1 LSLVAPTR
9 KTRPQRDGWS
19 RAGNDRS
26 TIRSPLPSGRQFVTL
41 KDAGTY
47 IATDDGG
54 AAQSLSVPIAAA
66 LVSTKG
72 HMKIRRLPN
81 FVDIRAFLVCFQ
93 TGKEWPMRIFT
104 ASVIIAAL
112 SLGTPAF
119 VQAQGASSQPQA
131 QTPPDQSS
139 TVIRS
144 IQVVDIK
151 DLKPALR
158 SKVDEVVAHTS
169 EEDMQSL
176 RKSIDATP
184 EAASAL
190 KAKGL
195 SSSQVVAINL
205 ADGVLTL
212 FAKTAWSQDY

>member
-1 LSLVAPTR
+1 
-9 KTRPQRDGWS
+9 
-19 RAGNDRS
+19 
-26 TIRSPLPSGRQFVTL
+26 
-41 KDAGTY
+41 
-47 IATDDGG
+47 
-54 AAQSLSVPIAAA
+54 
-66 LVSTKG
+66 
-72 HMKIRRLPN
+72 
-81 FVDIRAFLVCFQ
+81 
-93 TGKEWPMRIFT
+93 MRIFT

-112 SLGTPAF
+112 SIGAPSF
-119 VQAQGASSQPQA
+119 VQAQGTSSQPEA

-195 SSSQVVAINL
+195 SSSQVVAINIV
-205 ADGVLTL
+205 DGILTL
-212 FAKTAWSQDY
+212 FAKTA